1 LFLSTSL
8 VRNLC
13 IASQKYEVTQWLFDT
28 FVTMIL
34 ALNKASLF
42 FGGRAIFNEIGFQIN
57 PADRIGLVGR
67 NGAGKSTLLKL
78 IAGDY
83 ALDGGSMSKAKEVR
97 IGFLRQDL
105 KMDMDKSIMDI
116 ARSAFDE
123 ITRINARIEEIN
135 KEFETRTDYES
146 DSYSALIVEVSDL
159 SERFGLL
166 GGDSIDADVEL
177 VLKGLGFDPEVFDKP
192 LHTFSGGWR
201 MRAELA
207 RLLLQKPELLLLDE
221 PTNHLDIESIMWL
234 EKHLSASNQT
244 LMVVSH
250 DRTFLDN
257 VTNRTIEISMG
268 KAYDFNAPYS
278 RYVELRA
285 EIREKQMAAAKN
297 QQREIKQTE
306 ELIERFK
313 AKASKASFA
322 QSLIKKLDRMDR
334 IEVDVEDTD
343 SMNFKFQPAPRSGK
357 VVAKA
362 EGVHKSYGDK
372 LVLQGVDVEIE
383 RGDRMAF
390 VGQNGQ
396 GKSTLVKALMQEIPA
411 EGMLELGHNVQVG
424 YFAQDQADE
433 LDGDKTA
440 LQTIE
445 DASPEEMRKHARSLL
460 GSFMFRGE
468 DVEKKVK
475 VLSGGERGRLAL
487 CKLLLKPIN
496 FLVMDEPTNHLDM
509 NSKDVLKKSL
519 LSFDGTLLVVS
530 HDREFLEGL
539 VTKTVEF
546 RDHKVKT
553 LLGGIEYY
561 LEQRKLADMRAV
573 EAKTA
578 KSKAKKKEEKDLDE
592 STGLSYK
599 ERKQLEKEKRNTAK
613 KLGEVEENIENLEQ
627 EIADWDAQLADPK
640 GYQELMSNAEFYPK
654 YEKKKAELEAN
665 MELWEQLNLEKEELE
680 QRLPAS

>member
-1 LFLSTSL
+1 
-8 VRNLC
+8 
-13 IASQKYEVTQWLFDT
+13 
-28 FVTMIL
+28 MIL
-34 ALNKASLF
+34 ALSKASLF
-42 FGGRAIFNEIGFQIN
+42 FGGRAIFDDIGFQIN
-57 PADRIGLVGR
+57 PGDRIGLVGR

-83 ALDGGSMSKAKEVR
+83 RLDSGTMSKAKEVR
-97 IGFLRQDL
+97 VGFLRQDL
-105 KMDMDKSIMDI
+105 KLDMDKSIVEI

-123 ITRINARIEEIN
+123 LTTINTRIEQIN
-135 KEFETRTDYES
+135 KEFESRTDYES
-146 DSYSALIVEVSDL
+146 KSYSALIDELSEL

-166 GGDSIDADVEL
+166 GGDSVDADVEL
-177 VLKGLGFDPEVFDKP
+177 VLKGLGFTQQTFHNP

-234 EKHLSASNQT
+234 EKHLSESNQT

-257 VTNRTIEISMG
+257 VTTRTIEITLG
-268 KAYDFNAPYS
+268 KAYDFNAAYS
-278 RYVELRA
+278 RYIELRA
-285 EIREKQMAAAKN
+285 DLREKQLATAKN
-297 QQREIKQTE
+297 QEKEIKQTE
-306 ELIERFK
+306 ELIERFR

-322 QSLIKKLDRMDR
+322 QSLIKKLDRMER
-334 IEVDVEDTD
+334 IEVDQEDT
-343 SMNFKFQPAPRSGK
+343 SAMHFKFQPAPRSGK

-362 EGVHKSYGDK
+362 ENVRKSYDTN
-372 LVLQGVDVEIE
+372 LVLNKVDLEIE

-396 GKSTLVKALMQEIPA
+396 GKSTLVKALLKEISA
-411 EGMLELGHNVQVG
+411 EGILTLGHNVHVG

-433 LDGDKTA
+433 LDGTLTA

-445 DASPEEMRKHARSLL
+445 NAAPEDMRKHARSLL

-468 DVEKKVK
+468 DVEKKVR

-519 LSFDGTLLVVS
+519 LAFDGTLLVVS

-546 RDHKVKT
+546 RDQQVKT

-561 LEQRKLADMRAV
+561 LEQRKLKNMRAV
-573 EAKTA
+573 EAKSA
-578 KSKAKKKEEKDLDE
+578 AVKKIKEAVQNEDKNL
-592 STGLSYK
+592 GYK
-599 ERKQLEKEKRNTAK
+599 ERKQLEKDLRSLTR
-613 KLGEVEENIENLEQ
+613 KLESVEQEIENLEARI
-627 EIADWDAQLADPK
+627 EDWDRKLADSNA
-640 GYQELMSNAEFYPK
+640 YMELMKDPDFYPK
-654 YEKKKAELEAN
+654 YEK
-665 MELWEQLNLEKEELE
+665 QKEELSSKMNLWE
-680 QRLPAS
+680 EMQIKKDQLEHSLPS

>member
-1 LFLSTSL
+1 
-8 VRNLC
+8 
-13 IASQKYEVTQWLFDT
+13 
-28 FVTMIL
+28 MIL
-34 ALNKASLF
+34 ALSKASLF
-42 FGGRAIFNEIGFQIN
+42 FGGRAIFDDIGFQIN
-57 PADRIGLVGR
+57 PGDRIGLVGR

-83 ALDGGSMSKAKEVR
+83 RLDSGTMSKAKEVR
-97 IGFLRQDL
+97 VGFLRQDL
-105 KMDMDKSIMDI
+105 KLDMDKSIVEI

-123 ITRINARIEEIN
+123 LTTINTRIEQIN
-135 KEFETRTDYES
+135 KEFESRTDYES
-146 DSYSALIVEVSDL
+146 KSYSALIDELSEL
-159 SERFGLL
+159 SERYGLL
-166 GGDSIDADVEL
+166 GGDSVDADVEL
-177 VLKGLGFDPEVFDKP
+177 VLKGLGFTQQTFHNP

-221 PTNHLDIESIMWL
+221 PTNHLDIESIIWL
-234 EKHLSASNQT
+234 EKHLSESNQT

-257 VTNRTIEISMG
+257 VTTRTIEITLG
-268 KAYDFNAPYS
+268 KAYDFNAAYS
-278 RYVELRA
+278 RYIELRA
-285 EIREKQMAAAKN
+285 DLREKQLATAKN
-297 QQREIKQTE
+297 QEKEIKQTE
-306 ELIERFK
+306 ELIERFR

-322 QSLIKKLDRMDR
+322 QSLIKKLDRMER
-334 IEVDVEDTD
+334 IEVDQEDT
-343 SMNFKFQPAPRSGK
+343 SAMHFKFQPAPRSGK

-362 EGVHKSYGDK
+362 ENVHKSYGTN
-372 LVLQGVDVEIE
+372 LVLNKVDLEIE

-396 GKSTLVKALMQEIPA
+396 GKSTLVKALLKEISA
-411 EGMLELGHNVQVG
+411 EGTLTLGHNVHVG

-433 LDGDKTA
+433 LDGSLTA

-445 DASPEEMRKHARSLL
+445 NAAPEDMRKHARSLL

-468 DVEKKVK
+468 DVEKKVR

-519 LSFDGTLLVVS
+519 LAFDGTLLVVS

-546 RDHKVKT
+546 RDQQVKT

-561 LEQRKLADMRAV
+561 LEQRKLKNMRAV
-573 EAKTA
+573 EAKSA
-578 KSKAKKKEEKDLDE
+578 AVKKIKEAVKNEDKNL
-592 STGLSYK
+592 GYK
-599 ERKQLEKEKRNTAK
+599 ERKQLEKDLRSLTR
-613 KLGEVEENIENLEQ
+613 KLESVEQEIENLEARI
-627 EIADWDAQLADPK
+627 EDWDRKLANSNA
-640 GYQELMSNAEFYPK
+640 YMELMKDPNFYPK
-654 YEKKKAELEAN
+654 YEK
-665 MELWEQLNLEKEELE
+665 QKEELSSKMNLWE
-680 QRLPAS
+680 EMQIKKDQLEHSLPS

>member
-1 LFLSTSL
+1 
-8 VRNLC
+8 
-13 IASQKYEVTQWLFDT
+13 
-28 FVTMIL
+28 MIL

-123 ITRINARIEEIN
+123 IARINERIEEIN

-146 DSYSALIVEVSDL
+146 DSYSALIVEVSEL
-159 SERFGLL
+159 SERFGIL

-177 VLKGLGFDPEVFDKP
+177 VLKGLGFAPEVFDKP

-234 EKHLSASNQT
+234 EKHLSGSSQT

-257 VTNRTIEISMG
+257 VTNRTIEITMG

-322 QSLIKKLDRMDR
+322 QSLIKKLDRMER
-334 IEVDVEDTD
+334 IEVDEEDTG

-362 EGVHKSYGDK
+362 DGVHKSYGEK
-372 LVLQGVDVEIE
+372 LVLKGVDVEIE

-411 EGMLELGHNVQVG
+411 DGVLELGHNVQVG

-433 LDGDKTA
+433 LDGEITA

-578 KSKAKKKEEKDLDE
+578 KSKAKKQEEKALDE
-592 STGLSYK
+592 ATGLSYK
-599 ERKQLEKEKRNTAK
+599 ERKQLEKDKRNTAK
-613 KLGEVEENIENLEQ
+613 KLAEVEENIENLEQ
-627 EIADWDAQLADPK
+627 ELADWDAKLADPK
-640 GYQELMSNAEFYPK
+640 GYQELMAQTDFYPK
-654 YEKKKAELEAN
+654 YEQKKADLEAT

>member
-1 LFLSTSL
+1 
-8 VRNLC
+8 
-13 IASQKYEVTQWLFDT
+13 
-28 FVTMIL
+28 MIL

-42 FGGRAIFNEIGFQIN
+42 FGGRAIFDAIGFQIN
-57 PADRIGLVGR
+57 PGDRIGLVGR

-83 ALDGGSMSKAKEVR
+83 SLDEGSISKAKEVR

-105 KMDMDKSIMDI
+105 KMDMDKSIVDI

-123 ITRINARIEEIN
+123 LTRINTRIEEIN
-135 KEFETRTDYES
+135 KEFEVRTDYES
-146 DSYSALIVEVSDL
+146 ESYAALIDELSEL

-177 VLKGLGFDPEVFDKP
+177 VLKGLGFTPETFEKP

-234 EKHLSASNQT
+234 EKHLSESNQT

-257 VTNRTIEISMG
+257 VTTRTIEITLG
-268 KAYDFNAPYS
+268 KAYDFNAPYT
-278 RYVELRA
+278 RYAELRA
-285 EIREKQMAAAKN
+285 DLREKQLATAKN
-297 QQREIKQTE
+297 QEREIKQTE
-306 ELIERFK
+306 ELIERFR

-322 QSLIKKLDRMDR
+322 QSLIKKLERMER
-334 IEVDVEDTD
+334 IEVDQEDT
-343 SMNFKFQPAPRSGK
+343 SAMHFKFQPAPRSGK

-362 EGVHKSYGDK
+362 EDVRKAYGEN
-372 LVLQGVDVEIE
+372 LVLRGVDLEIE
-383 RGDRMAF
+383 RGDRVAF

-396 GKSTLVKALMQEIPA
+396 GKSTLVKALLKEISA

-433 LDGDKTA
+433 LDGNLTA

-445 DASPEEMRKHARSLL
+445 NAAPEEMRKHARSLL

-546 RDHKVKT
+546 RDQRVKT
-553 LLGGIEYY
+553 LLGGIDYY
-561 LEQRKLADMRAV
+561 LEQRKLENMRAV
-573 EAKTA
+573 EAKSATEK
-578 KSKAKKKEEKDLDE
+578 KSKKAQKKDDGQL
-592 STGLSYK
+592 GYK
-599 ERKQLEKEKRNTAK
+599 ERKQLEKDIRSLSR
-613 KLGEVEENIENLEQ
+613 KLADVEAEIENLEGTL
-627 EIADWDAQLADPK
+627 EDWDAKLADADS
-640 GYQELMSNAEFYPK
+640 YMELMKDLDFYPK
-654 YEKKKAELEAN
+654 YEKKK
-665 MELWEQLNLEKEELE
+665 EELASKMNQWENIQIEKDQLE
-680 QRLPAS
+680 QQLPS

>member
-1 LFLSTSL
+1 
-8 VRNLC
+8 
-13 IASQKYEVTQWLFDT
+13 
-28 FVTMIL
+28 MIL

-411 EGMLELGHNVQVG
+411 EGVLELGHNVQVG

-578 KSKAKKKEEKDLDE
+578 KSKAKKKEEKALDE

-627 EIADWDAQLADPK
+627 EIADWDTQLADPK
-640 GYQELMSNAEFYPK
+640 GYQELMTDAEFYPK
-654 YEKKKAELEAN
+654 YEKKKAELEAS

>member
-1 LFLSTSL
+1 MVVGLS
-8 VRNLC
+8 
-13 IASQKYEVTQWLFDT
+13 
-28 FVTMIL
+28 
-34 ALNKASLF
+34 KASLF
-42 FGGRAIFNEIGFQIN
+42 FGGRAIFNEISFQIN
-57 PADRIGLVGR
+57 PGDRIGLVGR

-83 ALDGGSMSKAKEVR
+83 ALDEGSKNMAKDMR

-105 KMDMDKSIMDI
+105 AMDMEKSIMEI

-123 ITRINARIEEIN
+123 IMRINERMEEIN
-135 KEFETRTDYES
+135 KEFEVRTDYES
-146 DSYSALIVEVSDL
+146 DSYMRLIEELSTL

-166 GGDSIDADVEL
+166 GGDNLDESVEL
-177 VLKGLGFDPEVFDKP
+177 VLKGLGFTPDVFHNT
-192 LHTFSGGWR
+192 LNTFSGGWR

-207 RLLLQKPELLLLDE
+207 RLLLQKPDLLLLDE

-234 EKHLSASNQT
+234 EQHLSESNQT

-257 VTNRTIEISMG
+257 VTTRTIEITMG
-268 KAYDFNAPYS
+268 KAYDFNAPYTK
-278 RYVELRA
+278 YLTLRA
-285 EIREKQMAAAKN
+285 DLREKQLATAKN
-297 QQREIKQTE
+297 QEREIKQTE
-306 ELIERFK
+306 ELIERFR

-334 IEVDVEDTD
+334 IEVDQEDT
-343 SMNFKFQPAPRSGK
+343 STMHFRFQPAPRSGK

-362 EGVHKSYGDK
+362 ERVVKTYGDNQ
-372 LVLQGVDVEIE
+372 VLRGVDIEIE

-396 GKSTLVKALMQEIPA
+396 GKSTLVKALLKEIKA
-411 EGMLELGHNVQVG
+411 EGTIELGHNVMVG

-433 LDGDKTA
+433 LDGNKTA
-440 LQTIE
+440 VQTIE
-445 DASPEEMRKHARSLL
+445 DASPEEMRKHARSML
-460 GSFMFRGE
+460 GAFMFRGE

-578 KSKAKKKEEKDLDE
+578 KSKAKKKEQKDLDE

-599 ERKQLEKEKRNTAK
+599 ERKQLEKDKRNTAK
-613 KLGEVEENIENLEQ
+613 KLGEVKEIIENLEQ
-627 EIADWDAQLADPK
+627 EIA
-640 GYQELMSNAEFYPK
+640 N
-654 YEKKKAELEAN
+654 
-665 MELWEQLNLEKEELE
+665 
-680 QRLPAS
+680 

>member
-1 LFLSTSL
+1 
-8 VRNLC
+8 
-13 IASQKYEVTQWLFDT
+13 
-28 FVTMIL
+28 MIL
-34 ALNKASLF
+34 ALSKASLF
-42 FGGRAIFNEIGFQIN
+42 FGGRAIFDDIGFQIN
-57 PADRIGLVGR
+57 PGDRIGLVGR

-83 ALDGGSMSKAKEVR
+83 RLDSGTMSKAKEVR
-97 IGFLRQDL
+97 VGFLRQDL
-105 KMDMDKSIMDI
+105 KLDMDKSIVEI

-123 ITRINARIEEIN
+123 LTTINTRIEQIN
-135 KEFETRTDYES
+135 KEFESRTDYES
-146 DSYSALIVEVSDL
+146 KSYSALIDELSEL

-166 GGDSIDADVEL
+166 GGDSVDADVEL
-177 VLKGLGFDPEVFDKP
+177 VLKGLGFTQQTFHNP

-221 PTNHLDIESIMWL
+221 PTNHLDIESIIWL
-234 EKHLSASNQT
+234 EKHLSESNQT

-257 VTNRTIEISMG
+257 VTTRTIEITLG
-268 KAYDFNAPYS
+268 KAYDFNAAYS
-278 RYVELRA
+278 RYIELRA
-285 EIREKQMAAAKN
+285 DLREKQLATAKN
-297 QQREIKQTE
+297 QEKEIKQTE
-306 ELIERFK
+306 ELIERFR

-322 QSLIKKLDRMDR
+322 QSLIKKLDRMER
-334 IEVDVEDTD
+334 IEVDQEDT
-343 SMNFKFQPAPRSGK
+343 SAMHFKFQPAPRSGK

-362 EGVHKSYGDK
+362 ENVRKSYGTN
-372 LVLQGVDVEIE
+372 LVLNKVDLEIE

-396 GKSTLVKALMQEIPA
+396 GKSTLVKALLKEISA
-411 EGMLELGHNVQVG
+411 EGILTLGHNVHVG

-433 LDGDKTA
+433 LDGTLTA

-445 DASPEEMRKHARSLL
+445 NAAPEDMRKHARSLL

-468 DVEKKVK
+468 DVEKKVR

-519 LSFDGTLLVVS
+519 LAFDGTLLVVS

-546 RDHKVKT
+546 RDQQVKT

-561 LEQRKLADMRAV
+561 LEQRKLKNMRAV
-573 EAKTA
+573 EAKSA
-578 KSKAKKKEEKDLDE
+578 AIKKVKEAVKNEDKNL
-592 STGLSYK
+592 GYK
-599 ERKQLEKEKRNTAK
+599 ERKQLEKDLRSLTR
-613 KLGEVEENIENLEQ
+613 KLESVEQEIENLEARI
-627 EIADWDAQLADPK
+627 EDWDRKLADSNA
-640 GYQELMSNAEFYPK
+640 YMELMKDPDFYPK
-654 YEKKKAELEAN
+654 YEK
-665 MELWEQLNLEKEELE
+665 QKEELSSKMNLWE
-680 QRLPAS
+680 EMQIKKDQLEHSLPS

>member
-1 LFLSTSL
+1 
-8 VRNLC
+8 
-13 IASQKYEVTQWLFDT
+13 
-28 FVTMIL
+28 MIL

-42 FGGRAIFNEIGFQIN
+42 FGGRAIFDAIGFQIN
-57 PADRIGLVGR
+57 PGDRIGLVGR

-83 ALDGGSMSKAKEVR
+83 SLDEGSISKAKEVR

-105 KMDMDKSIMDI
+105 KMDMDKSIVEI

-123 ITRINARIEEIN
+123 LTRINTRIEEIN
-135 KEFETRTDYES
+135 NQFEVRTDYES
-146 DSYSALIVEVSDL
+146 DSYAALIDELSEL

-177 VLKGLGFDPEVFDKP
+177 VLKGLGFTPETFEKP

-234 EKHLSASNQT
+234 EKHLSESNQT

-257 VTNRTIEISMG
+257 VTTRTIEITLG
-268 KAYDFNAPYS
+268 KAYDFNAPYT

-285 EIREKQMAAAKN
+285 DLREKQLATAKN
-297 QQREIKQTE
+297 QEREIKQTE
-306 ELIERFK
+306 ELIERFR

-322 QSLIKKLDRMDR
+322 QSLIKKLERMER
-334 IEVDVEDTD
+334 IEVDQEDT
-343 SMNFKFQPAPRSGK
+343 SAMHFKFQPAPRSGK

-362 EGVHKSYGDK
+362 EGVRKAYGEN
-372 LVLQGVDVEIE
+372 LVLRGVDLEIE
-383 RGDRMAF
+383 RGDRVAF

-396 GKSTLVKALMQEIPA
+396 GKSTLVKALLKEISA

-433 LDGDKTA
+433 LDGNLTA

-445 DASPEEMRKHARSLL
+445 NAAPEEMRKHARSLL

-546 RDHKVKT
+546 RDQRVKT
-553 LLGGIEYY
+553 LLGGIDYY
-561 LEQRKLADMRAV
+561 LEQRKLENMRAV
-573 EAKTA
+573 EAKSATEK
-578 KSKAKKKEEKDLDE
+578 KSKKAQKKDDGQL
-592 STGLSYK
+592 GYK
-599 ERKQLEKEKRNTAK
+599 ERKQLEKDIRSLSR
-613 KLGEVEENIENLEQ
+613 KLADVEAEIENLE
-627 EIADWDAQLADPK
+627 ETLEDWDAKLADADS
-640 GYQELMSNAEFYPK
+640 YMELMKDPDFYPK
-654 YEKKKAELEAN
+654 YEKKKEELASKMN
-665 MELWEQLNLEKEELE
+665 LWEDIQIEKDQLE
-680 QRLPAS
+680 QQLPS

>member
-1 LFLSTSL
+1 
-8 VRNLC
+8 
-13 IASQKYEVTQWLFDT
+13 
-28 FVTMIL
+28 MIL

-372 LVLQGVDVEIE
+372 LVLQGVDVEVE

>member
-1 LFLSTSL
+1 
-8 VRNLC
+8 
-13 IASQKYEVTQWLFDT
+13 
-28 FVTMIL
+28 MIL
-34 ALNKASLF
+34 ALSKASLF
-42 FGGRAIFNEIGFQIN
+42 FGGRAIFDDIGFQIN
-57 PADRIGLVGR
+57 PGDRIGLVGR

-83 ALDGGSMSKAKEVR
+83 RLDSGTMSKAKEIRV
-97 IGFLRQDL
+97 GFLRQDL
-105 KMDMDKSIMDI
+105 KLDMDKSIVEI

-123 ITRINARIEEIN
+123 LTTINTRIEQIN
-135 KEFETRTDYES
+135 KEFESRTDYES
-146 DSYSALIVEVSDL
+146 KSYSALIDELSEL

-166 GGDSIDADVEL
+166 GGDSVDADVEL
-177 VLKGLGFDPEVFDKP
+177 VLKGLGFTQQTFHNP

-221 PTNHLDIESIMWL
+221 PTNHLDIESIIWL
-234 EKHLSASNQT
+234 EKHLSESNQT

-257 VTNRTIEISMG
+257 VTTRTIEITLG
-268 KAYDFNAPYS
+268 KAYDFNAAYS
-278 RYVELRA
+278 RYIELRA
-285 EIREKQMAAAKN
+285 DLREKQLATAKN
-297 QQREIKQTE
+297 QEKEIKQTE
-306 ELIERFK
+306 ELIERFR

-322 QSLIKKLDRMDR
+322 QSLIKKLDRMER
-334 IEVDVEDTD
+334 IEVDQEDT
-343 SMNFKFQPAPRSGK
+343 SAMHFKFQPAPRSGK

-362 EGVHKSYGDK
+362 ENVRKSYDTN
-372 LVLQGVDVEIE
+372 LVLNKVDLEIE

-396 GKSTLVKALMQEIPA
+396 GKSTLVKALLKEISA
-411 EGMLELGHNVQVG
+411 EGILTLGHNVHVG

-433 LDGDKTA
+433 LDGTLTA

-445 DASPEEMRKHARSLL
+445 NAAPEDMRKHARSLL

-468 DVEKKVK
+468 DVEKKVR

-519 LSFDGTLLVVS
+519 LAFDGTLLVVS

-546 RDHKVKT
+546 RDQQVKT

-561 LEQRKLADMRAV
+561 LEQRKLKNMRAV
-573 EAKTA
+573 EAKSA
-578 KSKAKKKEEKDLDE
+578 AVKKIKEAVKNEDKNL
-592 STGLSYK
+592 GYK
-599 ERKQLEKEKRNTAK
+599 ERKQLEKDLRSLTR
-613 KLGEVEENIENLEQ
+613 KLESVEQEIENLEARI
-627 EIADWDAQLADPK
+627 EDWDRKLADSNA
-640 GYQELMSNAEFYPK
+640 YMELMKDPDFYPK
-654 YEKKKAELEAN
+654 YEK
-665 MELWEQLNLEKEELE
+665 QKEELSSKMNLWE
-680 QRLPAS
+680 EMQIKKDQLEHSLPS

>member
-1 LFLSTSL
+1 MVVGFS
-8 VRNLC
+8 
-13 IASQKYEVTQWLFDT
+13 
-28 FVTMIL
+28 
-34 ALNKASLF
+34 KASLF
-42 FGGRAIFNEIGFQIN
+42 FGGRAIFNEISFQVN
-57 PADRIGLVGR
+57 PGDRIGLVGR

-83 ALDGGSMSKAKEVR
+83 ALDEGSKNMAKDMR

-105 KMDMDKSIMDI
+105 AMDMEKSIMDI

-123 ITRINARIEEIN
+123 IMRINERMEEIN
-135 KEFETRTDYES
+135 KEFEVRTDYES
-146 DSYSALIVEVSDL
+146 DAYMRLIEELSTL

-166 GGDSIDADVEL
+166 GGDNLDESVEL
-177 VLKGLGFDPEVFDKP
+177 VLKGLGFTPEVFHNK
-192 LHTFSGGWR
+192 LNTFSGGWR

-207 RLLLQKPELLLLDE
+207 RLLLQKPDLLLLDE

-234 EKHLSASNQT
+234 EQHLSDGNQT

-257 VTNRTIEISMG
+257 VTTRTIEITMG
-268 KAYDFNAPYS
+268 KAYDFNAPYTKYLS
-278 RYVELRA
+278 LRA
-285 EIREKQMAAAKN
+285 DLREKQLATAKN
-297 QQREIKQTE
+297 QEREIKQTE
-306 ELIERFK
+306 ELIERFR

-322 QSLIKKLDRMDR
+322 QSLIKKLDRMER
-334 IEVDVEDTD
+334 IEVDEEDT
-343 SMNFKFQPAPRSGK
+343 SAMHFRFQPAPRSGK

-362 EGVHKSYGDK
+362 EGVKKTYGDNQ
-372 LVLQGVDVEIE
+372 VLRGVDLEIE

-396 GKSTLVKALMQEIPA
+396 GKSTLVKALLKEIKA
-411 EGMLELGHNVQVG
+411 EGTIELGHNVMVG

-433 LDGDKTA
+433 LDGNKTA

-445 DASPEEMRKHARSLL
+445 DASPEEMRKHARSML
-460 GSFMFRGE
+460 GAFMFRGE

-509 NSKDVLKKSL
+509 TSKDVLKQSL
-519 LSFDGTLLVVS
+519 VKFDGTLLVVS

-546 RDHKVKT
+546 RDHQVKT
-553 LLGGIEYY
+553 LLGGIDYY
-561 LEQRKLADMRAV
+561 LEQRKLESMRQV

-578 KSKAKKKEEKDLDE
+578 KKEAQKELAPTQESNLDYKAKKQAEKDLK
-592 STGLSYK
+592 SLT
-599 ERKQLEKEKRNTAK
+599 RKLEQ
-613 KLGEVEENIENLEQ
+613 VEEEIETLEG
-627 EIADWDAQLADPK
+627 ELGNWDKQLADPEACK
-640 GYQELMSNAEFYPK
+640 ELMADPDFYPK
-654 YEKKKAELEAN
+654 YEQKKAVVNGKMEEWEKINTQKELLE
-665 MELWEQLNLEKEELE
+665 EQL
-680 QRLPAS
+680 SSVS